1 MWRKDLPVV
10 RSAPLTRP
18 PQPLYQF
25 QADESSFSVPFF
37 SRPPSA
43 TTIKEISPNIIKK
56 PELSGQIITQ
66 PLHHSLPTKP
76 SRRSAVRRRRPP
88 LTPNF
93 SHGPKHRNCSFSSN
107 PQLLTP
113 VSATIDLPTFPFP
126 SPSPEITDRPS
137 SSRHDKSET
146 QLPRHSSFNQGRSE
160 CASGSVTPCVPP
172 TPPRSE
178 SPTSLS
184 PIPPG
189 SLCKMTTFDGKN
201 LGLVSTQKIEKGTL
215 ILKEAPFATIPVA
228 HKDEDLT
235 HQHIFPV
242 YTTLNKAQR
251 NLFRSLHRRTDEN
264 AHPDEIVN
272 IVEINSIPLQPDCSS
287 EVRFLGL
294 FETISRLNH
303 SCCPN
308 AGWTWYE
315 NEQMLQITVSYI
327 DDITCPTSER
337 QHQLLWGHGFACLCS
352 SCTRS
357 LFQIAKSDKNLE
369 MYHSI
374 RNKWINLPLKHF
386 AKRLSMAL
394 ADLDLAL
401 DILKQEKKYDE
412 FGEVYDQ
419 LFWVYVA
426 HVKEMESKDMARR
439 AFKHYSTIW
448 GRDKALMQTKYGEFS
463 EDPTLKDVW
472 GVLGVE
478 VEQAKVKKK
487 KFYSSTLQ

>member
-10 RSAPLTRP
+10 RSAPLTKP
-18 PQPLYQF
+18 PQPLDQF
-25 QADESSFSVPFF
+25 QSDESSFSVPFF
-37 SRPPSA
+37 PRPPSA
-43 TTIKEISPNIIKK
+43 TTVKEISPNITKK
-56 PELSGQIITQ
+56 PELSGQVKIQ

-76 SRRSAVRRRRPP
+76 IQQSPVRRRPP
-88 LTPNF
+88 PLTANF
-93 SHGPKHRNCSFSSN
+93 SHGPKHRNRSFSSN

-113 VSATIDLPTFPFP
+113 VSAIIDLPTFPAPNSFP
-126 SPSPEITDRPS
+126 ETTDCPS
-137 SSRHDKSET
+137 SSRYDKSET
-146 QLPRHSSFNQGRSE
+146 GLPRHSSFKQGRFE

-189 SLCKMTTFDGKN
+189 SLYTMTTFDGKN
-201 LGLVSTQKIEKGTL
+201 LGLVSTRKIEKGTL
-215 ILKEAPFATIPVA
+215 ILKEVPFATIPVA

-242 YTTLNKAQR
+242 YTSLTKAQR
-251 NLFRSLHRRTDEN
+251 NLFRALHRRTDEN

-272 IVEINSIPLQPDCSS
+272 IVETNSIPLQPDCVS

-315 NEQMLQITVSYI
+315 DEQMLHLYAYTTIPSGTEITVSYI

-337 QHQLLWGHGFACLCS
+337 QHQLQRGHGFACLCS

-357 LFQIAKSDKNLE
+357 PFQIAKSDKNLE

-374 RNKWINLPLKHF
+374 RNKWTNLPLKHF
-386 AKRLSMAL
+386 AKRLPMAL

-419 LFWVYVA
+419 LFWCMW
-426 HVKEMESKDMARR
+426 HTETRWNRK
-439 AFKHYSTIW
+439 IW
-448 GRDKALMQTKYGEFS
+448 QE
-463 EDPTLKDVW
+463 EP
-472 GVLGVE
+472 
-478 VEQAKVKKK
+478 
-487 KFYSSTLQ
+487 